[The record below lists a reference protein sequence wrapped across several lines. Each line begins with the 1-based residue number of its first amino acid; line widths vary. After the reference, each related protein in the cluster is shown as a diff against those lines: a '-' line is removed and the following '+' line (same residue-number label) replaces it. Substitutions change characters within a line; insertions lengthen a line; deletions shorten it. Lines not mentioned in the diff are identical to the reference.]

1 MLFYNIGKIKKKM
14 KNYLLSFL
22 YCFLYLS
29 ITLLGFLGLS
39 CILDA
44 QTYRIVLM
52 TCLAFGLGMSFF
64 LNLWFRQDELFF
76 LLFLT
81 LFTYLFL
88 GYFNLPAQTQNS
100 YYSMIAFPLIC
111 LLYPVNVY
119 FLFQSNVKDSFIYS
133 FAKKFFILL
142 CQITF
147 IYFFT
152 YFIPTLFGAPFLLAF
167 ESKIHTILNYSFG
180 LSSVIPLTSIFIFA
194 ICLFLL
200 VCRKIHKIEQI
211 QACVVTLYSVTFF
224 SFFLISHP
232 FFFHLCFIGA
242 VSCVLFS
249 LLQISHKMAFLDE
262 LTNIPGRRA
271 LMTELKQIDAEEY
284 SLAMIDIDHFK
295 RLNDTYG
302 HEVGDQ
308 ALRTIAATLS
318 QHIHT
323 GTLYRYG
330 GEEFIL
336 LFPRKQLD
344 DILDEMESTRVLVS
358 NSDFFLRPKT
368 SQKKQANQPYMASVH
383 ITVSCG
389 VAQKQPLQTY
399 DEVINLADQA
409 LYKAKQTGR
418 NKTVYNKDGKFFEL
432 F

>member
-1 MLFYNIGKIKKKM
+1 LENNEIKMLIEAFKEYRDLIGPIEQNLKAFS
-14 KNYLLSFL
+14 LSFD
-22 YCFLYLS
+22 S
-29 ITLLGFLGLS
+29 I
-39 CILDA
+39 
-44 QTYRIVLM
+44 
-52 TCLAFGLGMSFF
+52 
-64 LNLWFRQDELFF
+64 RQDIQNLNSGFDGNLQSKLDKIYKELSTQADKAK
-76 LLFLT
+76 T
-81 LFTYLFL
+81 LASEVDRFMLSTNKYINSVDSLISV
-88 GYFNLPAQTQNS
+88 FNKIEEKINTVDSLQNKAELQIEKLNVIIEEKRKS
-100 YYSMIAFPLIC
+100 YDIKQLEKNLEAY
-111 LLYPVNVY
+111 NVGVQKVSEY
-119 FLFQSNVKDSFIYS
+119 INKDVADVLKSSND
-133 FAKKFFILL
+133 
-142 CQITF
+142 
-147 IYFFT
+147 
-152 YFIPTLFGAPFLLAF
+152 
-167 ESKIHTILNYSFG
+167 
-180 LSSVIPLTSIFIFA
+180 
-194 ICLFLL
+194 
-200 VCRKIHKIEQI
+200 KIEQI

-224 SFFLISHP
+224 SFFLIFHP

-389 VAQKQPLQTY
+389 AAQKQPLQTY

-418 NKTVYNKDGKFFEL
+418 NKTVYNKDGKYFDL

>member
-1 MLFYNIGKIKKKM
+1 MLFYKIGKIKKKM

-29 ITLLGFLGLS
+29 ITLLGFWGLS
-39 CILDA
+39 CVLDA

-52 TCLAFGLGMSFF
+52 TCLAVGLGMSFF

-81 LFTYLFL
+81 LLTYLFL
-88 GYFNLPAQTQNS
+88 GYFNLPEVTQNT
-100 YYSMIAFPLIC
+100 YYSLVAFPLIC
-111 LLYPVNVY
+111 LLYPINVY
-119 FLFQSNVKDSFIYS
+119 FLFQTNANDSFIYS
-133 FAKKFFILL
+133 FGKKFFILF
-142 CQITF
+142 CQIAF

-152 YFIPTLFGAPFLLAF
+152 YFIPVLFGAPFLLAV
-167 ESKIHTILNYSFG
+167 EKQIGALLNYSFG
-180 LSSVIPLTSIFIFA
+180 LSTVIPLSSILVFA
-194 ICLFLL
+194 VCLFLL
-200 VCRKIHKIEQI
+200 LSRKVNKIEQI
-211 QACVVTLYSVTFF
+211 QACVATLFSVTFF
-224 SFFLISHP
+224 SFLLRSHP
-232 FFFHLCFIGA
+232 FWFHLCFMGS

-271 LMTELKQIDAEEY
+271 LMTQLKQIDSENY
-284 SLAMIDIDHFK
+284 TLAMIDIDHFK

-308 ALRTIAATLS
+308 ALRTIASTLS

-330 GEEFIL
+330 GEEFVL

-358 NSDFFLRPKT
+358 NSDFFLRPKNID
-368 SQKKQANQPYMASVH
+368 KKQKNQPYMASVH

-389 VAQKQPLQTY
+389 VAQKQPLQSY
-399 DEVINLADQA
+399 DEVLNIADQA

-418 NKTVYNKDGKFFEL
+418 NKTVYNKNGKFFEL